1 MRVLFFLGLGLLA
14 AATAAAAGPPSLAET
29 IRASRWRQRVL
40 LVAAPTATQAAFK
53 MQHELL
59 APATR
64 QLQERDIL
72 VLDVLHDHLSP
83 ADRQYLQRD
92 LGLHLTGFEVVL
104 VGKDGGVKQRSTQ
117 PLALEAL
124 FGTVD
129 KMPMRRQEMRQRP

>member
-1 MRVLFFLGLGLLA
+1 MKVLLFLGLGLLA

-40 LVAAPTATQAAFK
+40 LVAAPTATLAAFQT
-53 MQHELL
+53 QHELL
-59 APATR
+59 APAAR
-64 QLQERDIL
+64 QLQERDML

-83 ADRQYLQRD
+83 ADRQYLQRE

-104 VGKDGGVKQRSTQ
+104 IGKDGGVKQRSTK
-117 PLALEAL
+117 PLAPEAL

>member
-14 AATAAAAGPPSLAET
+14 AVTAAAAGPPSLAET

-40 LVAAPTATQAAFK
+40 LVAAPTASQAAFQT
-53 MQHELL
+53 QHELL
-59 APATR
+59 APAAR
-64 QLQERDIL
+64 QLQERDML

-92 LGLHLTGFEVVL
+92 LGLHLAGFEVVL
-104 VGKDGGVKQRSTQ
+104 IGKDGGVKQRSTQ
-117 PLALEAL
+117 PLAPEAL